1 MKIKINQ
8 FKVHVS
14 KKDISLN
21 ILLSKKYTFL
31 KQNIKEIIIV
41 KEAIDARDKNNIYLV
56 YNLIVELIND
66 VKIIKYDNFI
76 SKYVDEDIKLE
87 YKKYSY
93 NDRPVIIGFGPAS
106 MFAALYLA
114 RCNAKPIIVERGSRI
129 EDRVKDVLEFLENK
143 KINPNSNVQFGE
155 GGAGTFSDGKL
166 TTSVNDSLIKFII
179 KEFVVHGAPSKII
192 YESMPHIGTD
202 YLREVVK
209 NIRLECES
217 LGATFYFNTTFID
230 FNKEEDNIKC
240 ILSNGLVLDT
250 SHLLLGFG
258 HSARDT
264 IEMLYKKGCNMTP
277 KSFSMGVRIEHTK
290 DSINYAQYKDFK
302 DVLQPAYYKLSTHL
316 SNGRGVYTFCMCPG
330 GEVMA
335 SASEDKT
342 IVTNGMSYFKR
353 DKENSNSGVLVS
365 IDPNDYYK
373 SSPLDG
379 IYYQEYYEKKAFEIS
394 NDYRA
399 PANLVKEFLENKVA
413 KSLRSVNATYP
424 HGICFTSFDTC
435 LPPFVVESLREALP
449 IFDKK
454 LKGFA
459 NPDALLTGIES
470 RSSSPIRMLRGDNR
484 MSNISGLYPI
494 GEGPGYAGG
503 ITSAAL
509 DGLKTAILIVEGIK
523 NEN

>member
-8 FKVHVS
+8 FKVQVS
-14 KKDISLN
+14 KKDIPLD
-21 ILLSKKYTFL
+21 ILLTKKYPFL
-31 KQNIKEIIIV
+31 KQNIKEIIIC
-41 KEAIDARDKNNIYLV
+41 KEAIDARDKTNIFLV
-56 YNLIVELIND
+56 YNLIVELIKE
-66 VKIIKYDNFI
+66 VRVKYDNFI
-76 SKYVDEDIKLE
+76 L
-87 YKKYSY
+87 KYSDEEVELKY
-93 NDRPVIIGFGPAS
+93 PNYKYSDRPVIVGFGPAS

-114 RCNAKPIIVERGSRI
+114 RCSARPIIVERGSKI
-129 EDRVKDVLEFLENK
+129 DDRVNDVLDFINNK
-143 KINPNSNVQFGE
+143 KININSNVQFGE

-166 TTSVNDSLIKFII
+166 TTSVNDPLIKFII
-179 KEFVVHGAPSKII
+179 KEFVKHGAPQRII

-217 LGATFYFNTTFID
+217 LGATFYFNTTFLD
-230 FNKEEDNIKC
+230 FSKNEDIIKC
-240 ILSNGLVLDT
+240 TLSNNLELET
-250 SHLLLGFG
+250 KHLLLGFG

-264 IEMLYKKGCNMTP
+264 IEMLYKNGCTMSA
-277 KSFSMGVRIEHTK
+277 KSFSMGVRIEHTR

-330 GEVMA
+330 GELMA

-365 IDPNDYYK
+365 VDPKDYYK

-379 IYYQEYYEKKAFEIS
+379 IYYQEYYERKAFEIS
-394 NDYRA
+394 GDYRA
-399 PANLVKEFLENKVA
+399 PANLVKEFLNNDVA
-413 KSLRSVNATYP
+413 TSIRSVSPSYP
-424 HGICFTSFDTC
+424 HGICFSSFDSC
-435 LPPFVVESLREALP
+435 LPKFVVESLREALP
-449 IFDKK
+449 IFDRK

-459 NPDALLTGIES
+459 NPDAILTGIES
-470 RSSSPIRMLRGDNR
+470 RSSSPIRMERDDR
-484 MSNISGLYPI
+484 ESNIKGLYPI

-509 DGLKTAILIVEGIK
+509 DGLKTAIKIVEG
-523 NEN
+523 